1 MKNYN
6 SSIIKKTPKSSGDEK
21 TESISFRLNKKTLDK
36 LRAYSATEGLT
47 VNAYVNQLLTQAI
60 EWNVLAAK
68 AGWVPIPKNALSLI
82 LEKLDDKTIQQVAD
96 TNGKTIPKDLLLA
109 MKGVYTIQ
117 EWISVLR
124 SRAVAAGFKY
134 SEIPENGSI
143 KIITQHDMGIKWSN
157 YFKSYY
163 ESSFKQL
170 GCNPKF
176 TVSENT
182 FTMEIDKKFF

>member
-1 MKNYN
+1 MA
-6 SSIIKKTPKSSGDEK
+6 KKPSKFSYEER
-21 TESISFRLNKKTLDK
+21 TESISFRLNRKTLQK
-36 LRAYSATEGLT
+36 LRAYSDTEGTTL
-47 VNAYVNQLLTQAI
+47 NAYVNQLLTQAI

-68 AGWVPIPKNALSLI
+68 SGWVPVPKNALSLI
-82 LEKLDDKTIQQVAD
+82 LEKIDDKTIQQVAE

-117 EWISVLR
+117 EWISTLR
-124 SRAVAAGFKY
+124 NRAVAAGFKY

-143 KIITQHDMGIKWSN
+143 KIITQHDMGLKWSN
-157 YFKSYY
+157 YFKAYY
-163 ESSFKQL
+163 ETSFKQF

-182 FTMEIDKKFF
+182 IAMEIDKKFF